1 MKKIVFGSIILLLA
15 LTAAGCS
22 STNSAALPGT
32 DWQVATLGGT
42 PAIAGADPT
51 LSFATDGTVSGWDGC
66 NRFGGTYKESG
77 SSLTITLGPSTLMA
91 CPEAIMT
98 QASTFTKGLGDTASY
113 RMDKANLTLKNASG
127 ADIMELAV
135 VVPASLTGGTWQATL
150 LNNGKEAVT
159 GVVEGSTITAI
170 FGTDGSLTGN
180 GGCNNYNTT
189 YKTDGNKITIAPAAS
204 TMMACA
210 EDVSSQEANYFNAL
224 TKATTYSISNGE
236 LELRD
241 DSGALWVAYLLK

>member
-1 MKKIVFGSIILLLA
+1 MKKIVFGSMILLLA
-15 LTAAGCS
+15 LAAAGCS
-22 STNSAALPGT
+22 STSAALPGT
-32 DWQVATLGGT
+32 DWQVVTLGET

-91 CPEAIMT
+91 CPDAIMA
-98 QASTFTKGLGDTASY
+98 QATTFTEGLGQTASY
-113 RMDKANLTLKNASG
+113 KMDKANLTLKDSKG
-127 ADIMELAV
+127 ADIMGFAV

-150 LNNGKEAVT
+150 LNNGKQAVS

-189 YKTDGNKITIAPAAS
+189 YKTDGNKITIQPAAS

-210 EDVSSQEANYFNAL
+210 DDVMKDEANYFNAL
-224 TKATTYSISNGE
+224 TKATTYTISNGE

>member
-1 MKKIVFGSIILLLA
+1 MKKIVFGSMILLLA
-15 LTAAGCS
+15 LAAAGCS
-22 STNSAALPGT
+22 STSAALPGT
-32 DWQVATLGGT
+32 DWQVSTLGDT
-42 PAIAGADPT
+42 PAIPGADPT

-91 CPEAIMT
+91 CPDAIMA
-98 QASTFTKGLGDTASY
+98 QASTFATGLSETTSY
-113 RMDKANLTLKNASG
+113 RMDKANLTLRNASG
-127 ADIMELAV
+127 ADIMELVV

-150 LNNGKEAVT
+150 LNNGKQAVS
-159 GVVEGSTITAI
+159 GVVEGSIITAI

-189 YKTDGNKITIAPAAS
+189 YKTDGNKITIQPAAS

-210 EDVSSQEANYFNAL
+210 DDVMKDEANYFNAL
-224 TKATTYSISNGE
+224 TKATTYTISNGE

>member
-1 MKKIVFGSIILLLA
+1 
-15 LTAAGCS
+15 
-22 STNSAALPGT
+22 
-32 DWQVATLGGT
+32 
-42 PAIAGADPT
+42 
-51 LSFATDGTVSGWDGC
+51 
-66 NRFGGTYKESG
+66 
-77 SSLTITLGPSTLMA
+77 
-91 CPEAIMT
+91 
-98 QASTFTKGLGDTASY
+98 
-113 RMDKANLTLKNASG
+113 
-127 ADIMELAV
+127 MELAV

-150 LNNGKEAVT
+150 LNNGKQAVS

-189 YKTDGNKITIAPAAS
+189 YKTDGNKITIQPAAS

-210 EDVSSQEANYFNAL
+210 DDVMKDEANYFNAL
-224 TKATTYSISNGE
+224 TKATTYTISNGE